1 MTTPDLSRKV
11 RQLDN
16 DVQSIYEIL
25 ARIELTQGRH
35 TNRFNEMGHDL
46 DGLRARLDAHDGRFD
61 AHDARFDAHDAR
73 FDAIDARLD
82 THDTRFDA
90 IDTRLDNLD
99 TKLDRV
105 IALVSGDRDAR

>member
-61 AHDARFDAHDAR
+61 AHDARFDA
-73 FDAIDARLD
+73 IDARLD

>member
-16 DVQSIYEIL
+16 DVHAIYAML
-25 ARIELTQGRH
+25 SRIEISHG
-35 TNRFNEMGHDL
+35 NRLIEIGEDL
-46 DGLRARLDAHDGRFD
+46 DGIKARLDG
-61 AHDARFDAHDAR
+61 HDAR

-82 THDTRFDA
+82 GHDTRFDA

-105 IALVSGDRDAR
+105 IALVSGDRAAR